1 MKRTQRIIPVRRLAD
16 DAERGKAILLAQA
29 QRQLLSAEGKL
40 HELRRY
46 REDYAASF
54 QARAASGCGVATLR
68 DFQLFLARLQDAV
81 RQQETHVQGARD
93 VVQETTRQWRKS
105 AQRAKTL
112 DAVVDRWQLEE
123 TRDQDRRQQLATDER
138 AQRGGKGNYYLEIAE
153 TK

>member
-29 QRQLLSAEGKL
+29 QRQQLS
-40 HELRRY
+40 RY

-138 AQRGGKGNYYLEIAE
+138 AQRGGKGNNYLEIAE